1 MQRSRLCV
9 WAALL
14 LVLAQGAQAQVRED
28 VRISAAPPSQSSA
41 PLGESPE
48 PHDAILTSVT
58 GTQVDLGP
66 GDLIEISVF
75 DTPELSQ
82 RVRVSSEG
90 KITLSL
96 IGELRVNGMTPEALR
111 DLIVDDLIRGH
122 FVRNPQVSVFV
133 SGYAGQVAYI
143 DGEVNRPGAYPLLR
157 SHRLLDLIAVAG
169 GPSARAGDSVTI
181 TKAGAKSEQLQVN
194 LTGKDDAENNP
205 EIFPGDRI
213 TIGRSGIVYVL
224 GEVGRPGGFLL
235 GQHST
240 ITILQA
246 LALAEGLQSSASIKK
261 ATLIRKTTD
270 GNQEIPVNVQK
281 ILKAENPDMAVREGD
296 ILYIYG
302 SLTRG
307 LGRSALVTA
316 MATASTAA
324 VYVAAL
330 H

>member
-1 MQRSRLCV
+1 M
-9 WAALL
+9 
-14 LVLAQGAQAQVRED
+14 
-28 VRISAAPPSQSSA
+28 
-41 PLGESPE
+41 
-48 PHDAILTSVT
+48 LTSVT
-58 GTQVDLGP
+58 GASVNLGP
-66 GDLIEISVF
+66 GDLIEIGVF

-82 RVRVSSEG
+82 KVRVSSDG

-96 IGELRVNGMTPEALR
+96 IGEIQVNGMTPEALR
-111 DLIVDDLIRGH
+111 SLVAADLVKGR

-133 SGYAGQVAYI
+133 SGYAGQVAYL

-181 TKAGAKSEQLQVN
+181 TKAGANAEQFQVTLAGN
-194 LTGKDDAENNP
+194 DEVQNNP
-205 EIFPGDRI
+205 EILPGDRI
-213 TIGRSGIVYVL
+213 TIGRAGLLYVL
-224 GEVGRPGGFLL
+224 GEVGRPGGFVL

-240 ITILQA
+240 ITVLQA

-261 ATLIRKTTD
+261 ATLIRKSGD
-270 GNQEIPVNVQK
+270 GNQQITVNVQK
-281 ILKAENPDMAVREGD
+281 ILKAESPDLAVHEGD
-296 ILYIYG
+296 ILYVYG
-302 SLTRG
+302 SMTRG